1 VFRKLFGR
9 GGAKDESTTT
19 AVGGDLY
26 VRAKAAAD
34 LIGPGAMSVA
44 MSERGLHVESM
55 LVALGAVAGFGCQIA
70 ARLSP
75 PPEAVGSDQ
84 TVRWVEAQG
93 ADGRSYFLGDAGNHY
108 LLEAPM
114 SLWNVAAGVLPG
126 LGAGAP
132 PDIIEIVRHVAGTIG
147 TEDFGSIRFPPGT
160 GASHAPTE
168 YLVRLWPD
176 TRERLGRSDLAVS
189 EWCVGFG
196 IAVQI
201 MLMAAREAT
210 DPVAALGILMETAVA
225 MAKIDPAGYGL
236 RSD

>member
-1 VFRKLFGR
+1 LFSR
-9 GGAKDESTTT
+9 DSAKDEGATT
-19 AVGGDLY
+19 AAGGDLY

-44 MSERGLHVESM
+44 TSERGVHVESM
-55 LVALGAVAGFGCQIA
+55 LVALGAVAGVGCQVA

-75 PPEAVGSDQ
+75 PPEAVGSDD
-84 TVRWVEAQG
+84 TVRWVEARG

-114 SLWNVAAGVLPG
+114 SLWNVAAGVLQR
-126 LGAGAP
+126 LDAGPP

-147 TEDFGSIRFPPGT
+147 TDHFGAIRFPPGT
-160 GASHAPTE
+160 SAAHAPTD
-168 YLVRLWPD
+168 YLSRLWPEV
-176 TRERLGRSDLAVS
+176 RERLGRSDLAVS

-196 IAVQI
+196 IAAQI
-201 MLMAAREAT
+201 MLMAAQEAIN
-210 DPVAALGILMETAVA
+210 PVAGLSILMETAVA